1 MSGIYISRLPER
13 AGSDFTPLIPLPS
26 LGQKRTDQPSGECR
40 AGVYHGY
47 MPTITRRL
55 AFGLLAL
62 LWLPVGIATT
72 TPVRS
77 MPWPVEL
84 HAWLSLVV
92 TAPCGLPL
100 ALACLRLRWIGYP
113 GTAWAAFAV
122 LASVTAVASL
132 FAGLLGPVAIT
143 LYALVISVPA
153 WILYVFLRRTRR
165 SRVP

>member
-1 MSGIYISRLPER
+1 MPPKSSGIYTGRLPEW
-13 AGSDFTPLIPLPS
+13 AGSEVTRLFSFPP
-26 LGQKRTDQPSGECR
+26 LGQKRSDRPSGECR

-55 AFGLLAL
+55 AFGLLAV
-62 LWLPVGIATT
+62 LWLPVGIAATA
-72 TPVRS
+72 PVRS

-100 ALACLRLRWIGYP
+100 ALACLRLRRIGYP

-122 LASVTAVASL
+122 LAPATAVASL
-132 FAGLLGPVAIT
+132 FAGLLGPVAIAI
-143 LYALVISVPA
+143 YALVISVPA
-153 WILYVFLRRTRR
+153 WILYAFLRRRR
-165 SRVP
+165 